1 MYLLFSRKLT
11 SDGPAVSRGATS
23 LKRRAPSAARSSLAP
38 LSALSTSSVRGPVR
52 SKNRRSAISV
62 RSGDQAHLISSS
74 AWLAHSPLAAQR
86 LQQAPGRRE
95 EEWGRRNQPSASAS
109 IRPASAAPRR

>member
-11 SDGPAVSRGATS
+11 PPGPAGSRGATS

-38 LSALSTSSVRGPVR
+38 LSALSTSSVKGPVR

-62 RSGDQAHLISSS
+62 RSGDRAHLISSS
-74 AWLAHSPLAAQR
+74 AWPAHSPPAAQR
-86 LQQAPGRRE
+86 LQQDPGRRGE
-95 EEWGRRNQPSASAS
+95 EGGRRNPPSESA
-109 IRPASAAPRR
+109 